1 MDRVVR
7 QGSRLAFAATVAA
20 SFVVLFSPAS
30 AVPGGLPINDKVV
43 HAGLFAALALTG
55 RLAGL
60 PLVPLAAGLLVYAGV
75 SEVLQVVLPIGRDGD
90 WRDALAD
97 SAGVVTGLL
106 LARVWDG
113 FRGGSRDGGR
123 GRV

>member
-1 MDRVVR
+1 MDRVV
-7 QGSRLAFAATVAA
+7 QHGSRLAFAVTVAV

-30 AVPGGLPINDKVV
+30 AVPGGLPVNDKVV
-43 HAGLFAALALTG
+43 HAALFAALALTG

-60 PLVPLAAGLLVYAGV
+60 PVAPLAAGLVLYAGV
-75 SEVLQVVLPIGRDGD
+75 SEVLQVVLPIARDGD

-97 SAGVVTGLL
+97 TTGVALGLVLAWLWTGSWSG
-106 LARVWDG
+106 A
-113 FRGGSRDGGR
+113 R